1 MQKTKSWH
9 ENFSGD
15 SISLIAC
22 LTLTTHLC
30 ISLLQWDWVLLSF
43 CAPYFFKNKTRKLL
57 RVIAALLLLVSAIFW
72 VQAERFEATVSEKL
86 QRGG

>member
-1 MQKTKSWH
+1 MFDVNYPLMYFLATMGLGIIV
-9 ENFSGD
+9 FLC
-15 SISLIAC
+15 SL
-22 LTLTTHLC
+22 
-30 ISLLQWDWVLLSF
+30 
-43 CAPYFFKNKTRKLL
+43 FFKNKTRKLL